1 MAGNENVSGRVL
13 VCVFWRGTIQWES
26 MLATLFLFLA
36 QTEPSTL
43 SGADIK
49 GGVGVN
55 LLTEVV
61 VISFAMIAIAAYY
74 LKEKYSALQ
83 ATRETM
89 VAYRLAQ
96 HRRKEATLSAF
107 TDGIPQNLA
116 LIHEIYLKRSYL
128 RRLAKTKPEERE
140 PYLDGRTYRQISLAY
155 EKDVRLW
162 LIECQHFTSICAL
175 VRARFD
181 HDQIEEYATKI
192 RQLFEELVALTPSCA
207 HVREVAGTVRNI
219 IASTPLLAD
228 SLPELDEAIKAVGAK
243 CDAGE
248 GASYDR
254 LMSMSVARTIGNS
267 IDKLFIQTTELMSD
281 ELKEPPIQGLKAT
294 SVKDF
299 DRKMEDLES
308 EERSVERTG
317 RRRGIQE
324 IREIGARQ

>member
-1 MAGNENVSGRVL
+1 ML
-13 VCVFWRGTIQWES
+13 IDLTI
-26 MLATLFLFLA
+26 LLA
-36 QTEPSTL
+36 QTEETL
-43 SGADIK
+43 SGSDIK

-116 LIHEIYLKRSYL
+116 MIHEIYLKRSYL
-128 RRLAKTKPEERE
+128 RRLAKIKPDERE

-181 HDQIEEYATKI
+181 HNVIEDYATKI
-192 RQLFEELVALTPSCA
+192 RLLFEELVALTPSCA
-207 HVREVAGTVRNI
+207 HVREVAGEVRNVLVTVPML
-219 IASTPLLAD
+219 AGPL
-228 SLPELDEAIKAVGAK
+228 SELDEVIKAVSAK

-248 GASYDR
+248 GATFDR
-254 LMSMSVARTIGNS
+254 LLSMSVARVISTS
-267 IDKLFIQTTELMSD
+267 IDKLFIQTTELMSE

-299 DRKMEDLES
+299 DTKMEELES
-308 EERSVERTG
+308 EEKATERTG
-317 RRRGIQE
+317 RRRGIQG
-324 IREIGARQ
+324 IREIGAK

>member
-1 MAGNENVSGRVL
+1 M
-13 VCVFWRGTIQWES
+13 FWLWTIQYS
-26 MLATLFLFLA
+26 LMLADPLYVLA

-43 SGADIK
+43 SGGDIT
-49 GGVGVN
+49 GGVAVN

-61 VISFAMIAIAAYY
+61 VISFAMIAIAAYF

-96 HRRKEATLSAF
+96 HRRKEATLTAF

-116 LIHEIYLKRSYL
+116 MIHEIYLKRSYL
-128 RRLAKTKPEERE
+128 RRLARVKAEERE
-140 PYLDGRTYRQISLAY
+140 PYLDGRSYRQISLAY

-175 VRARFD
+175 VRARFEN
-181 HDQIEEYATKI
+181 QVIEDYATKI
-192 RQLFEELVALTPSCA
+192 RQLFEELVALTPSYA
-207 HVREVAGTVRNI
+207 HVREVAGQVRGVV
-219 IASTPLLAD
+219 ASTPLLAGA
-228 SLPELDEAIKAVGAK
+228 LAELDETIKAVGAK

-254 LMSMSVARTIGNS
+254 VLSMSVARLIGNS
-267 IDKLFIQTTELMSD
+267 IDKLFIETTELMSD

-299 DRKMEDLES
+299 DRKMEELET
-308 EERSVERTG
+308 EERAERSV
-317 RRRGIQE
+317 RRRGIRS
-324 IREIGARQ
+324 IREVGAN